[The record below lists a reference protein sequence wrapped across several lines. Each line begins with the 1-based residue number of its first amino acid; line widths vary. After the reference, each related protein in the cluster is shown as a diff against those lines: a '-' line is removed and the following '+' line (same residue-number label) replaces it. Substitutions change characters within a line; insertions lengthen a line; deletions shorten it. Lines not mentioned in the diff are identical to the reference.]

1 MLNMPVDEAHIAR
14 RHSRLIL
21 LSVCMGQ
28 TIVGLDQRALTVV
41 LPTLTTTFHTPFT
54 TIQWTILVYDLVLV
68 GLIITMGRLGDLFGR
83 RRFYSAGFVI
93 FLVASGLCGLSQTV
107 GQLIFFRAGQAR
119 GGGMIAANGR
129 AIVSV

>member
-68 GLIITMGRLGDLFGR
+68 GLIITM
-83 RRFYSAGFVI
+83 
-93 FLVASGLCGLSQTV
+93 
-107 GQLIFFRAGQAR
+107 
-119 GGGMIAANGR
+119 
-129 AIVSV
+129 

>member
-1 MLNMPVDEAHIAR
+1 MPVDEAHIAR

-54 TIQWTILVYDLVLV
+54 TIQWTMED
-68 GLIITMGRLGDLFGR
+68 
-83 RRFYSAGFVI
+83 
-93 FLVASGLCGLSQTV
+93 
-107 GQLIFFRAGQAR
+107 
-119 GGGMIAANGR
+119 
-129 AIVSV
+129 IVSMADSVIVSRVRLNHYRQIALRHPEHRQPN